1 MHRRTLLAGAATV
14 GVSALATGVVP
25 GSLAASASASAGT
38 GGSWRAGLAA
48 LHDAMAARV
57 ARRELAGIVYLV
69 AHRGRL
75 HIDTIGTLAL
85 DGYQPMRRGTPF
97 RMASLTKPIIAA
109 ATMMLVEDGRL
120 ALDEPVDRL
129 LPELANRRVL
139 TRIDG
144 PLDQTVPAVRPITVE
159 DLLTF
164 RMGHGI
170 IFEPSIQ
177 PPYPIITAA
186 DELRLVMAQPDPRTP
201 HHPDEWIR
209 RFGTLP
215 LMVQPGQRW
224 QYNTGSL
231 VLGVLIARA
240 AREPLEAFL
249 RRRVFRPL
257 GMEHT
262 GFSLPPGD
270 TSRLPVLYMANP
282 QTGQLEPQ
290 PGSPPEEW
298 TRPPAFPSGAAGL
311 ASTVDDYLAF
321 SRLLLNQGV
330 HHGRRLLSAESV
342 RLMTTN
348 HLTPRQLADAGPFP
362 LTGRGWG
369 YGLAVSI
376 APDQVSRPGRYG
388 WEGGYGTSWFNDPD
402 RDVIAIALT
411 QTVDFLFNGASDEF
425 QRLAAAA
432 CTRR

>member
-1 MHRRTLLAGAATV
+1 MHRRTLLAGATGV
-14 GVSALATGVVP
+14 GVSALTTGVVP
-25 GSLAASASASAGT
+25 GAPMASASAGA
-38 GGSWRAGLAA
+38 GGSWRAGLAR
-48 LHDAMAARV
+48 LHEAMAARV
-57 ARRELAGIVYLV
+57 ARRELVGIVYLV

-75 HIDTIGTLAL
+75 HVDTIGTLSL
-85 DGYQPMRRGTPF
+85 DGDEPMRRGTPF
-97 RMASLTKPIIAA
+97 RIASLTKPIIAA

-139 TRIDG
+139 IRIDG
-144 PLDQTVPAVRPITVE
+144 PLDQTVPAVRPITIE

-164 RMGHGI
+164 RMGHGM
-170 IFEPSIQ
+170 IFEPSFQ

-186 DELRLVMAQPDPRTP
+186 DELQLVLAQPDPRTP

-215 LMVQPGQRW
+215 LMWQPGQRW
-224 QYNTGSL
+224 QYNTAAL

-240 AREPLEAFL
+240 ARQPLENFL
-249 RRRVFRPL
+249 RERVFRPL
-257 GMEHT
+257 GMKHT
-262 GFSLPPGD
+262 GFALPPAD
-270 TSRLPVLYMANP
+270 ASRLPGLYMANP

-290 PGSPPEEW
+290 PGSPPDEW

-311 ASTVDDYLAF
+311 ASTIDDYLAF
-321 SRLLLNQGV
+321 SRFLLNQGV

-342 RLMTTN
+342 QLLTTN
-348 HLTPRQLADAGPFP
+348 HLTPQQLADAGPFP

-369 YGLAVSI
+369 YGMAVSV
-376 APDQVSRPGRYG
+376 VSDEVSEPGRYG
-388 WEGGYGTSWFNDPD
+388 WEGGYGTSWFNDPH
-402 RDVIAIALT
+402 RDLIAIALT

-425 QRLAAAA
+425 QRLAA
-432 CTRR
+432 TVGTPR

>member
-1 MHRRTLLAGAATV
+1 MQRRTLLAGATAA
-14 GVSALATGVVP
+14 GLSALSSGFLPGGPAT
-25 GSLAASASASAGT
+25 AAPSAT
-38 GGSWRAGLAA
+38 GGSWRTGLAR

-57 ARRELAGIVYLV
+57 ARRELVGIVYAV

-75 HIDTIGTLAL
+75 HIDTIGTLSL
-85 DGYQPMRRGTPF
+85 GGNVPMRRGTPF
-97 RMASLTKPIIAA
+97 RLASLTKPIIGA

-164 RMGHGI
+164 RMGHGL
-170 IFEPSIQ
+170 IFDPAFQ

-186 DELRLVMAQPDPRTP
+186 DELGLVMAQPDPRTP
-201 HHPDEWIR
+201 HSPDEWIR

-215 LMVQPGQRW
+215 LMGQPGQRW

-240 AREPLEAFL
+240 AREPLDVFL
-249 RRRVFRPL
+249 SKRLFRPL
-257 GMEHT
+257 GMKHT
-262 GFSLPPGD
+262 GFSLPPAEA
-270 TSRLPVLYMANP
+270 SRLPGLYVANP

-290 PGSPPEEW
+290 PVSTPDEW
-298 TRPPAFPSGAAGL
+298 SRPPAFPSAAAGL

-321 SRLLLNQGV
+321 SRFLRGRGV
-330 HHGRRLLSAESV
+330 HRGRRLLSADSI
-342 RLMTTN
+342 RLLTTN
-348 HLTPRQLADAGPFP
+348 HLTPQQLADAGPFP

-369 YGLAVSI
+369 YGMAVSV
-376 APDQVSRPGRYG
+376 APDEVSQPGRYG
-388 WEGGYGTSWFNDPD
+388 WEGGYGTSWFNDPH
-402 RDVIAIALT
+402 RDVTAIALT
-411 QTVDFLFNGASDEF
+411 QTVDFLFNGANDEF

-432 CTRR
+432 VGTPR